1 MEGSELLIALSS
13 FATAFLGV
21 LAAFTVYA
29 SLYLLSAVRRLESIV
44 GSASPGT
51 GMVAIAGFR
60 DLEELARSLGC
71 EEVGLLSSDGLP
83 LEVYPRGGLIERYA
97 SLLAG
102 LGSGAR
108 GVEGVKRLELVM
120 DGLVVAVYR
129 VGLGD
134 EEVYAAFAMKPWA
147 PRPLEASLLSAVSKY
162 LRSKCQ

>member
-1 MEGSELLIALSS
+1 MEGSGLLIALSS
-13 FATAFLGV
+13 FTAAFLGV

-29 SLYLLSAVRRLESIV
+29 SLQLLSTMRRLEGLVTSGSPSARTVVV
-44 GSASPGT
+44 G
-51 GMVAIAGFR
+51 GFT

-83 LEVYPRGGLIERYA
+83 LEVYPKGGIIERYA
-97 SLLAG
+97 GLLAG

-120 DGLVVAVYR
+120 DGLVVAVYK

-134 EEVYAAFAMKPWA
+134 EEVYAVFAMKPWA
-147 PRPLEASLLSAVSKY
+147 PRPLEASLASAVSKY
-162 LRSKCQ
+162 LRSRYR